1 MRGGKAVNAAKKYL
15 AVWAVGIFFLVVVVV
30 VVSEGIQFSAGF
42 RRQSTVYKSNLDSG
56 YPNPNLVYPTNHRK
70 SIL

>member
-1 MRGGKAVNAAKKYL
+1 MRGGKAVNAKKYL
-15 AVWAVGIFFLVVVVV
+15 AVWAVGIFFLVVVV